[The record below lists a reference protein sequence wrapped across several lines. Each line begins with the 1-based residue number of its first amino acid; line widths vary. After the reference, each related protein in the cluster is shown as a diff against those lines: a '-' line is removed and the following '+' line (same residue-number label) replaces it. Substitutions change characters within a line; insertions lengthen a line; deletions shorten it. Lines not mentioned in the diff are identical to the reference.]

1 MIVCTQRDAAL
12 ALTARLLDGDSLRQV
27 RRNLPL
33 LVGEPPRRGLSLD
46 LSGVAAP
53 TAAGLGGLVALDRR
67 LRRAGQRL
75 VLLGVGP
82 QAREVFR
89 VTGLDAL
96 LEMVA
101 DDSDS
106 VIGTASPQ

>member
-1 MIVCTQRDAAL
+1 MTAWTQRDTCTRPAAL
-12 ALTARLLDGDSLRQV
+12 ALAARMLDADSLRPV
-27 RRNLPL
+27 RRNLHW

-46 LSGVAAP
+46 LSAVGAP

-67 LRRAGQRL
+67 LREGGQRL

-82 QAREVFR
+82 LAREVFR

-96 LEMVA
+96 LELRPDA
-101 DDSDS
+101 
-106 VIGTASPQ
+106 

>member
-1 MIVCTQRDAAL
+1 MIVCTQREAEARPVAL

-33 LVGEPPRRGLSLD
+33 LVGEPPRRGLILD
-46 LSGVAAP
+46 LSAVEAP

-82 QAREVFR
+82 LAREVFR

-96 LEMVA
+96 LDVDA
-101 DDSDS
+101 GD
-106 VIGTASPQ
+106 